1 MQRKKMLIA
10 VLSIA
15 LLVGVVTAAIP
26 WFGQIKVTT
35 TVTQAI
41 LLDGKGYADMPIE
54 ETATV
59 AGGESFCRPHWLTS
73 QTSVPVNVG
82 FETTGLSEGITVS
95 YWKIA
100 WYKTVKTT
108 PDESGTII
116 ATINVEDIGAS
127 VKWTIDMDE
136 TCGYFKNGHA
146 AVGLVIG
153 IGDKIVFQVHDN
165 DGTDFHYSWGTWLL
179 SYWDNIHGTPWN
191 GWHTGSP
198 DYWNIPITEVNGIEA
213 TGERDLVSNP
223 TLGFTITINK
233 GWLGCGEFKWA
244 MALMGDT
251 SDTYTPSTFSW
262 ADANTNH
269 FHTATVGTE
278 ITAPFVLQPK
288 EKLDFCIGYKFA
300 ELIGSGTYTIY
311 STVKPAP

>member
-1 MQRKKMLIA
+1 MLIA
-10 VLSIA
+10 GLAIA
-15 LLVGVVTAAIP
+15 LMVGLVSAAVITY
-26 WFGQIKVTT
+26 FGQVKMTA
-35 TVTQAI
+35 TVSQAV
-41 LLDGKGYADMPIE
+41 LLDGHSYPYVIE

-59 AGGESFCRPHWLTS
+59 AGGESFCRYHWLKS

-82 FETTGLSEGITVS
+82 FETTGVSGVTVT

-100 WYKTVKTT
+100 WYKAVKTT
-108 PDESGTII
+108 PGGSGTIVASI
-116 ATINVEDIGAS
+116 TVEDLGAS

-136 TCGYFKNGHA
+136 ACGYFKNGHA

-165 DGTDFHYSWGTWLL
+165 DGTDPHYPWGTWLL
-179 SYWDNIHGTPWN
+179 SFWDNEHGTPWH
-191 GWHTGSP
+191 GWHTGGP
-198 DYWNIPITEVNGIEA
+198 DYWNIPLTEVSGIEA
-213 TGERDLVSNP
+213 TGERDLTANP
-223 TLGFTITINK
+223 TLVFTITINK

-251 SDTYTPSTFSW
+251 SNTYTPGTFSW
-262 ADANTNH
+262 ADETTAN

-278 ITAPFVLQPK
+278 ITAPFMLQPK

-300 ELIGSGTYTIY
+300 ELIEAGTYTIY
-311 STVKPAP
+311 STVKPA